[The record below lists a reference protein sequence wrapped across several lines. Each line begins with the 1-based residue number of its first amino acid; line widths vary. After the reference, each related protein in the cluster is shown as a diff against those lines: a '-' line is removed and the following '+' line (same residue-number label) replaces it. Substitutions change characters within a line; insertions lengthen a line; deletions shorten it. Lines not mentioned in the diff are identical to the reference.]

1 MKIGQALKMALKS
14 ILGNKGRS
22 ALTMLGIIIGIAS
35 VMTIVSVINGANRKS
50 MEMMALMGTNK
61 ISVYANYN
69 NGQDV
74 FQDLY
79 DFCQKLND
87 SVEGV
92 TPTAQFSAT
101 VVYGTKNS
109 GKMGGGGGMYYMG
122 GGMAVS
128 DGGGGGGGGQN
139 TEAPPNL
146 YFGSDQYSVCNNFQI
161 ERGRD
166 LALLDIQEYKQVCVM
181 GAQAA
186 QTFFNY
192 ADPVGKEIQVNGL
205 PYTVVGVYKEKDP
218 DNKGS
223 MWSAD
228 NVIVFPYTVSRAL
241 SPGSQ
246 MGEFSVK
253 AKNADA
259 AVEATSRIIG
269 FLTGLMGQ
277 NYEKGWYSVQSEN
290 QWQQHSNDYANM
302 MGMVL
307 GGIAA
312 ISLLVGGIGIMNI
325 MLVTVTE
332 RTREIG
338 IRRAIGAER
347 QSIVTQFLIEAA
359 MICGIGGVIGILI
372 GALGSRIGGRLLM
385 QMDIWPSVDIT
396 LGAFAL
402 SVALGIL
409 FGIYPAAKASKLQP
423 VEALRA
429 E

>member
-22 ALTMLGIIIGIAS
+22 MLTMLGIIIGIAS
-35 VMTIVSVINGANRKS
+35 VMTIVSVINGSNKKS
-50 MEMMALMGTNK
+50 MELMAAMGTNK
-61 ISVYANYN
+61 ITVYANYY

-79 DFCQKLND
+79 DYCQKLTD
-87 SVEGV
+87 YVDGV
-92 TPTAQFSAT
+92 TPNSQFSAT

-109 GKMGGGGGMYYMG
+109 SKMGGNGGYSYMG
-122 GGMAVS
+122 GGMAMVD
-128 DGGGGGGGGQN
+128 DGGGGSQN
-139 TEAPPNL
+139 TEMPPDL
-146 YFGSDQYSVCNNFQI
+146 YFGSDQYSACNNFQI

-166 LALLDIQEYKQVCVM
+166 LSLLDVQGYKQVCVL
-181 GAQAA
+181 GARAA

-192 ADPVGKEIQVNGL
+192 ADPVGKEIQVNGI
-205 PYTVVGVYKEKDP
+205 PFTVVGVYKEKDP
-218 DNKGS
+218 DS
-223 MWSAD
+223 MWSMD
-228 NVIVFPYTVSRAL
+228 NIIVFPYTDSRTL
-241 SPGSQ
+241 SPGGQ
-246 MGEFSVK
+246 MSEFSVR
-253 AKNADA
+253 AKDADA

-277 NYEKGWYSVQSEN
+277 NQEKGWYSVQSEN
-290 QWQQHSNDYANM
+290 QWQQSNNEYATM
-302 MGMVL
+302 MSLVM

-347 QSIVTQFLIEAA
+347 ISIVTQFLIEAA

-372 GALGSRIGGRLLM
+372 GTLGSRVAGQMLM
-385 QMDIWPSVDIT
+385 QMEIWPSVNIT
-396 LGAFAL
+396 VGAFVL

>member
-22 ALTMLGIIIGIAS
+22 MLTMLGIIIGIAS
-35 VMTIVSVINGANRKS
+35 VMTIVSVINGSNKKS
-50 MEMMALMGTNK
+50 MELMAAMGTNK
-61 ISVYANYN
+61 ITVYANYY

-79 DFCQKLND
+79 DYCQKLTD
-87 SVEGV
+87 YVDGV
-92 TPTAQFSAT
+92 TPNSQFSAT

-109 GKMGGGGGMYYMG
+109 SKMGGNGGYSYMG
-122 GGMAVS
+122 GGMAAVD
-128 DGGGGGGGGQN
+128 DGGGGSQN
-139 TEAPPNL
+139 TEMPPDL
-146 YFGSDQYSVCNNFQI
+146 YFGSDQYSACNNFQI

-166 LALLDIQEYKQVCVM
+166 LSLLDIQGYKQVCVL
-181 GAQAA
+181 GARAA

-192 ADPVGKEIQVNGL
+192 ADPVGKEIQVNGI
-205 PYTVVGVYKEKDP
+205 PFTVVGVYKEKDP
-218 DNKGS
+218 DSKWS
-223 MWSAD
+223 MD
-228 NVIVFPYTVSRAL
+228 NIIVFPYTDSRTL
-241 SPGSQ
+241 SPGGQ
-246 MGEFSVK
+246 MSEFSVR
-253 AKNADA
+253 AKDADA

-277 NYEKGWYSVQSEN
+277 NQEKGWYSVQSEN
-290 QWQQHSNDYANM
+290 QWQQSNNEYATM
-302 MGMVL
+302 MSLVM

-347 QSIVTQFLIEAA
+347 ISIVTQFLIEAA

-372 GALGSRIGGRLLM
+372 GTLGSRVAGQMLM
-385 QMDIWPSVDIT
+385 QMEIWPSVNIT
-396 LGAFAL
+396 VGAFVL

>member
-35 VMTIVSVINGANRKS
+35 VMTIVSTISGMNKKS
-50 MEMMALMGTNK
+50 MEMMAAMGTNK
-61 ISVYANYN
+61 ITVSASYN
-69 NGQDV
+69 NGRDA

-79 DFCQKLND
+79 DYCQKLSD
-87 SVEGV
+87 YVDGV
-92 TPTAQFSAT
+92 TPNSQFSAT
-101 VVYGTKNS
+101 VVYGAKNS
-109 GKMGGGGGMYYMG
+109 AKMGGSGGMGYYGGGMMVASEG
-122 GGMAVS
+122 GSGS
-128 DGGGGGGGGQN
+128 EN
-139 TEAPPNL
+139 TEMPPTL
-146 YFGSDQYSVCNNFQI
+146 YFGSDQYAICNNFKI
-161 ERGRD
+161 AKGRD
-166 LALLDIQEYKQVCVM
+166 ITLLDIQDYKQVCVL
-181 GAQAA
+181 GARAA

-192 ADPVGKEIQVNGL
+192 VDPVGKTMQVNGL
-205 PYTVVGVYKEKDP
+205 PYTVIGVYKEKDP
-218 DNKGS
+218 DSKWS
-223 MWSAD
+223 MD
-228 NVIVFPYTVSRAL
+228 NIIVFPYTVKRMLAPSTTL
-241 SPGSQ
+241 T
-246 MGEFSVK
+246 EFSVK
-253 AKNADA
+253 AKSSDA
-259 AVEATSRIIG
+259 AVEATSRIIS

-277 NYEKGWYSVQSEN
+277 NREKGYFSAQSEN
-290 QWQQHSNDYANM
+290 QWQQSSNDYATM
-302 MGMVL
+302 MSLVM

-347 QSIVTQFLIEAA
+347 GSIVTQFLIEAA
-359 MICGIGGVIGILI
+359 MICGIGGIIGIAI
-372 GALGSRIGGRLLM
+372 GTLGTRIAGRLLV
-385 QMDIWPSVDIT
+385 QMNIWPSLGIT

>member
-35 VMTIVSVINGANRKS
+35 VMTIVSVINGSNQKS
-50 MEMMALMGTNK
+50 MEMMAAMGTNK
-61 ISVYANYN
+61 ITVYASYN

-74 FQDLY
+74 FEDLY
-79 DFCQKLND
+79 DYCQKLSD
-87 SVEGV
+87 DIDGV
-92 TPTAQFSAT
+92 TPNSQFDAT

-109 GKMGGGGGMYYMG
+109 SKMGGDGGMSYYSMG
-122 GGMAVS
+122 GVTVAS
-128 DGGGGGGGGQN
+128 DDDGGGSQN
-139 TEAPPNL
+139 TEMPPTL
-146 YFGSDQYSVCNNFQI
+146 YFGSDQYAVCNNFQI
-161 ERGRD
+161 AEGRD
-166 LALLDIQEYKQVCVM
+166 LCLLDIKDYKQVCVL
-181 GAQAA
+181 GARAA

-192 ADPVGKEIQVNGL
+192 TDPVGREMQVNGL
-205 PYTVVGVYKEKDP
+205 PYTVVGVYQEKDP
-218 DNKGS
+218 DSQWS
-223 MWSAD
+223 MD
-228 NVIVFPYTVSRAL
+228 NIIVFPYTVSRTLA
-241 SPGSQ
+241 PDTQ
-246 MGEFSVK
+246 MSEFSVK
-253 AKNADA
+253 AKSADS
-259 AVEATSRIIG
+259 AVEATSRIIA

-277 NYEKGWYSVQSEN
+277 NQEKGWCQVQSEN
-290 QWQQHSNDYANM
+290 QWQQNSNDYATM
-302 MGMVL
+302 MSLVM

-347 QSIVTQFLIEAA
+347 SSIVTQFLIEAA
-359 MICGIGGVIGILI
+359 MICGIGGIIGILI
-372 GALGSRIGGRLLM
+372 GTLGSRIAGRLLM
-385 QMDIWPSVDIT
+385 EMDIWPSLNIT
-396 LGAFAL
+396 VGAFAL

>member
-35 VMTIVSVINGANRKS
+35 VMTIVSVINGANKKS
-50 MEMMALMGTNK
+50 MEMMAAMGTNK
-61 ISVYANYN
+61 ITVYASYN

-79 DFCQKLND
+79 DFCQQLND
-87 SVEGV
+87 YVDGV
-92 TPTAQFSAT
+92 TPNSQFDAT

-109 GKMGGGGGMYYMG
+109 SKMGGDGGMSYSMG
-122 GGMAVS
+122 GVTVTS
-128 DGGGGGGGGQN
+128 DDGGGGSQN
-139 TEAPPNL
+139 TEMPPTL

-161 ERGRD
+161 EKGRD
-166 LALLDIQEYKQVCVM
+166 LSLLDVKDYKQVCVL
-181 GAQAA
+181 GARAA

-192 ADPVGKEIQVNGL
+192 TDPVGREMQVNGL

-218 DNKGS
+218 DSQWS
-223 MWSAD
+223 MD
-228 NVIVFPYTVSRAL
+228 NIIVFPYTVSRTLA
-241 SPGSQ
+241 PDTQ
-246 MGEFSVK
+246 MSEFSVK
-253 AKNADA
+253 AKSADA
-259 AVEATSRIIG
+259 AVEATSRIIA

-277 NYEKGWYSVQSEN
+277 NQEKGWDQVQNEN
-290 QWQQHSNDYANM
+290 QWQQSSNDYATM
-302 MGMVL
+302 MSLVM

-347 QSIVTQFLIEAA
+347 SSIVTQFLIEAA
-359 MICGIGGVIGILI
+359 MICGIGGIIGIII
-372 GALGSRIGGRLLM
+372 GTLGSRIAGRLLM
-385 QMDIWPSVDIT
+385 QMDIWPSLNIT
-396 LGAFAL
+396 IGAFAL

>member
-1 MKIGQALKMALKS
+1 MALKIGQALKMALKS

-22 ALTMLGIIIGIAS
+22 MLTMLGIIIGIAS
-35 VMTIVSVINGANRKS
+35 VMTIVSVINGSNKKS
-50 MEMMALMGTNK
+50 MELMAAMGTNK
-61 ISVYANYN
+61 ITVYANYY

-79 DFCQKLND
+79 DYCQKLTD
-87 SVEGV
+87 YVDGV
-92 TPTAQFSAT
+92 TPNSQFSAT

-109 GKMGGGGGMYYMG
+109 SKMGGNGGYSYMG
-122 GGMAVS
+122 GGMAAVD
-128 DGGGGGGGGQN
+128 DGGGGSQN
-139 TEAPPNL
+139 TEMPPDL
-146 YFGSDQYSVCNNFQI
+146 YFGSDQYSACNNFQI

-166 LALLDIQEYKQVCVM
+166 LSLLDIKNYKQVCVL
-181 GAQAA
+181 GARAA

-192 ADPVGKEIQVNGL
+192 ADPVGKEIQVNGI
-205 PYTVVGVYKEKDP
+205 PFTVVGVYKEKDP
-218 DNKGS
+218 DSKWS
-223 MWSAD
+223 MD
-228 NVIVFPYTVSRAL
+228 NIIVFPYSDSRTL
-241 SPGSQ
+241 SPGGQ
-246 MGEFSVK
+246 MSEFSVR
-253 AKNADA
+253 AKDADA

-277 NYEKGWYSVQSEN
+277 NQEKGWYSVQSEN
-290 QWQQHSNDYANM
+290 QWQQSNNEYATM
-302 MGMVL
+302 MSLVM

-347 QSIVTQFLIEAA
+347 ISIVTQFLIEAA

-372 GALGSRIGGRLLM
+372 GTLGSRVAGQMLM
-385 QMDIWPSVDIT
+385 QMEIWPSVNIT
-396 LGAFAL
+396 VGAFVL

>member
-35 VMTIVSVINGANRKS
+35 VMTIVSVINGSNQKS
-50 MEMMALMGTNK
+50 MEMMAAMGTNK
-61 ISVYANYN
+61 ITVYASYN

-79 DFCQKLND
+79 DFCSQLSEYVD
-87 SVEGV
+87 GV
-92 TPTAQFSAT
+92 TPNSQFSAT

-109 GKMGGGGGMYYMG
+109 SKMGGDGGMRYMG
-122 GGMAVS
+122 GGVSVSS
-128 DGGGGGGGGQN
+128 DGGGGGSQN
-139 TEAPPNL
+139 TEMPPTL
-146 YFGSDQYSVCNNFQI
+146 YFGSDQYAICNNFQL
-161 ERGRD
+161 EKGRD
-166 LALLDIQEYKQVCVM
+166 LSLLDIKDYKQVCVL
-181 GAQAA
+181 GARAA

-192 ADPVGKEIQVNGL
+192 VDPVGKEMQVNGL
-205 PYTVVGVYKEKDP
+205 PFTVVGVYKEKDA
-218 DNKGS
+218 DSRWS
-223 MWSAD
+223 MD
-228 NVIVFPYTVSRAL
+228 NVIVFPYTVSRTLA
-241 SPGSQ
+241 PDTQ
-246 MGEFSVK
+246 MSEFSVK
-253 AKNADA
+253 AKSADA

-277 NYEKGWYSVQSEN
+277 NNEKGWYQAQSEN
-290 QWQQHSNDYANM
+290 QWQQSSNEYAM
-302 MGMVL
+302 MMSLVM

-359 MICGIGGVIGILI
+359 MICGIGGIIGILI
-372 GALGSRIGGRLLM
+372 GTLGSRIAGKLLM

-396 LGAFAL
+396 VGAFVL

>member
-1 MKIGQALKMALKS
+1 MALKIGQALKMALKS

-22 ALTMLGIIIGIAS
+22 MLTMLGIIIGIAS
-35 VMTIVSVINGANRKS
+35 VMTIVSVINGSNKKS
-50 MEMMALMGTNK
+50 MELMAAMGTNK
-61 ISVYANYN
+61 ITIYANYY

-79 DFCQKLND
+79 DYCQKLTD
-87 SVEGV
+87 YVDGV
-92 TPTAQFSAT
+92 TPNSQFSAT

-109 GKMGGGGGMYYMG
+109 SKMGGNGGYSYMG
-122 GGMAVS
+122 GGMAMV
-128 DGGGGGGGGQN
+128 DGGGSGSQN
-139 TEAPPNL
+139 TEMPPDL
-146 YFGSDQYSVCNNFQI
+146 YFGSDQYSACNNFQI

-166 LALLDIQEYKQVCVM
+166 LSLLDIQGYKQVCVL
-181 GAQAA
+181 GARAA

-192 ADPVGKEIQVNGL
+192 ADPVGKDIQVNGI
-205 PYTVVGVYKEKDP
+205 PFTVVGVYKEKDP
-218 DNKGS
+218 DSKWS
-223 MWSAD
+223 MD
-228 NVIVFPYTVSRAL
+228 NIIVFPYTDSRTL
-241 SPGSQ
+241 SPGGQ
-246 MGEFSVK
+246 MNEFSVR
-253 AKNADA
+253 AKDADA

-277 NYEKGWYSVQSEN
+277 NQEKGWYSVQSEN
-290 QWQQHSNDYANM
+290 QWQQSNNEYATM
-302 MGMVL
+302 MSLVM

-347 QSIVTQFLIEAA
+347 ISIVTQFLIEAA

-372 GALGSRIGGRLLM
+372 GTLGSRVAGQMLM
-385 QMDIWPSVDIT
+385 QMEIWPSVNIT
-396 LGAFAL
+396 VGAFVL

>member
-35 VMTIVSVINGANRKS
+35 VMTIVSVINGSNKKS
-50 MEMMALMGTNK
+50 MEMMEAMGTNK
-61 ISVYANYN
+61 ITVDASYN

-79 DFCQKLND
+79 NFCQKLND
-87 SVEGV
+87 SVDGV
-92 TPTAQFSAT
+92 TPNSQFNAT

-109 GKMGGGGGMYYMG
+109 SKMGGDGGMSSMR
-122 GGMAVS
+122 GGMAVVTDNS
-128 DGGGGGGGGQN
+128 DGGGGSQN
-139 TEAPPNL
+139 TEMPPTL
-146 YFGSDQYSVCNNFQI
+146 YFGSDQYAVCNNFQI
-161 ERGRD
+161 EKGRD
-166 LALLDIQEYKQVCVM
+166 LCLLDIQDYKQVCVL
-181 GAQAA
+181 GARAA
-186 QTFFNY
+186 ETFFNY
-192 ADPVGKEIQVNGL
+192 TDPVGKEMQVNGL
-205 PYTVVGVYKEKDP
+205 PYTVVGVYQEKDP
-218 DNKGS
+218 DSQWS
-223 MWSAD
+223 MD
-228 NVIVFPYTVSRAL
+228 NIIVFPYTVSRTLA
-241 SPGSQ
+241 PDTQ
-246 MGEFSVK
+246 MSEFSVK
-253 AKNADA
+253 AKSADA

-277 NYEKGWYSVQSEN
+277 NMEKGWYQAQSEN
-290 QWQQHSNDYANM
+290 QWQQSSNDYATM
-302 MGMVL
+302 MSLVM

-347 QSIVTQFLIEAA
+347 GSIVTQFLIEAA
-359 MICGIGGVIGILI
+359 MICGIGGIIGILI
-372 GALGSRIGGRLLM
+372 GTLGSRIAGKLLM
-385 QMDIWPSVDIT
+385 QMDIWPSLNIT
-396 LGAFAL
+396 VGAFAL